1 MKKFFTIMKKVNSLL
16 EFLLENIEDK
26 RFSVYKKYKYGF
38 KNYYLNFYVD
48 EDPVTKQTQQNIYQF
63 RDGLEIVFDNRN
75 KCIEIDGL
83 NEDRSI
89 IIEDLQLLEKWSNIL
104 EEILNENVEKR
115 IVDIF
120 EKTLES
126 CYNKNLHRELQ
137 MKKIFQ

>member
-1 MKKFFTIMKKVNSLL
+1 MDKFDELLQFIIDNRNDSRITLFKKMRYGCRYYYIDFFI
-16 EFLLENIEDK
+16 
-26 RFSVYKKYKYGF
+26 
-38 KNYYLNFYVD
+38 D
-48 EDPVTKQTQQNIYQF
+48 EDPNKSINNIY
-63 RDGLEIVFDNRN
+63 DHGTSMNILFDNRN

>member
-1 MKKFFTIMKKVNSLL
+1 MKKFFTIMEKVNSLL

-75 KCIEIDGL
+75 KCIEIYGGSEEHPMIV
-83 NEDRSI
+83 ED
-89 IIEDLQLLEKWSNIL
+89 EVLLEKWSNIL
-104 EEILNENVEKR
+104 EEIVSRNLEER

-120 EKTLES
+120 EKTLS
-126 CYNKNLHRELQ
+126 TCYNKNLYRELQ
-137 MKKIFQ
+137 MKKLLK